1 VNFFDYAALI
11 LALAAVIYVLAALLR
26 PEKF

>member
-1 VNFFDYAALI
+1 MTFFDYAALV
-11 LALAAVIYVLAALLR
+11 LAAGAVVYVLAALLR